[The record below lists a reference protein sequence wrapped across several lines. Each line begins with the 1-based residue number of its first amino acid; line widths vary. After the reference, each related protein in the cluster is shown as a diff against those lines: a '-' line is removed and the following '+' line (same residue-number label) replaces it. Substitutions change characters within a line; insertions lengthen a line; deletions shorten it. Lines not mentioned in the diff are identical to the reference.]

1 MDRLQLEVQD
11 AKTDKT
17 RGEQQIKQLEL
28 TFRQLMVS
36 KDSTNR
42 SGPGQTDR
50 SGKPE
55 SRREHYIVMEDQI
68 EDLSVRLREAEG
80 ALEQSKQELEQ
91 AIQREERTNDKLLA
105 TMKQVEEKSRE
116 TTNAQAELV
125 RLQRES
131 HNLQDAPLLRAQ
143 MAEADRQLQK
153 AIAREGAVEV
163 QLSGR
168 SSGAASSRGAY
179 RRRRQRGRRRREG

>member
-1 MDRLQLEVQD
+1 MPSVDRLQLEVQD

-55 SRREHYIVMEDQI
+55 DRK
-68 EDLSVRLREAEG
+68 SV
-80 ALEQSKQELEQ
+80 
-91 AIQREERTNDKLLA
+91 
-105 TMKQVEEKSRE
+105 V
-116 TTNAQAELV
+116 
-125 RLQRES
+125 
-131 HNLQDAPLLRAQ
+131 
-143 MAEADRQLQK
+143 
-153 AIAREGAVEV
+153 
-163 QLSGR
+163 
-168 SSGAASSRGAY
+168 
-179 RRRRQRGRRRREG
+179 